1 MLGTIYHSIDI
12 LLHPRRALRD
22 HRMCRE
28 GILPHD
34 FHAYNLPWLV
44 GRQFSLVL
52 DIGAARGSHA
62 LLFRRLFPQAKIF
75 AFEPQPEGFA
85 ELCGR
90 MQNQPNVECH
100 QCALSDQDGMTDFYL
115 GGDGY
120 ADASSLL
127 PIGQAHRELWPGSGT
142 GQRVQVQ
149 TRRLDDMV
157 ETNKKDR
164 IFVKM
169 DVQGGELLVINGGLN
184 VFSHVDTLVVEAS
197 MKPLYMGGT
206 TFHDLYER
214 LHGLGFDYA
223 GILEQNFSPSG
234 TGEVIQNDVIFRRKE
249 SLLT

>member
-1 MLGTIYHSIDI
+1 MLGMLCNAIEVLI
-12 LLHPRRALRD
+12 HPRKALVNSRLRRAGL
-22 HRMCRE
+22 
-28 GILPHD
+28 IPHD
-34 FHAYNLPWLV
+34 FYAYNLPWLV

-52 DIGAARGSHA
+52 DIGAARGTHT
-62 LLFRRLFPQAKIF
+62 LLFRRLFPNATIH

-100 QCALSDQDGMTDFYL
+100 QCALSDRDGMTDFYL

-149 TRRLDDMV
+149 TRRLDDVV
-157 ETNKKDR
+157 EIDKGAR

-184 VFSHVDTLVVEAS
+184 VFSLVDTLVVEAS
-197 MKPLYMGGT
+197 MKTLYSGGT
-206 TFHDLYER
+206 TFHDLYEK